1 MAGVI
6 IAPHADDELIGC
18 YSKIINREILYSY
31 YVAEC
36 DEIRR
41 AEAVTLC
48 SAFGITPF
56 FLNGQVL
63 MLTDILRGIEAIE
76 LYIPSPNDNHNL
88 HKLIYYLVYHL
99 RLTVPIIVY
108 SVYMNDFFIRPI
120 SNHEQKRIDLDHY
133 YPSQKALW
141 KHDARYYLFE
151 GYAEL
156 R

>member
-18 YSKIINREILYSY
+18 YSKIVNREILNIQYI
-31 YVAEC
+31 AEC

-41 AEAVTLC
+41 AEAVALC
-48 SAFGITPF
+48 RSFGIIPS

-63 MLTDILRGIEAIE
+63 MLADTLHGIEAGE

-88 HKLIYYLVYHL
+88 HKLIYYIVYDL
-99 RLTVPIIVY
+99 EPAIPTIVY
-108 SVYMNDFFIRPI
+108 SVYMNDFFVRPI
-120 SNHEQKRIDLDHY
+120 SDPIQKRIDLDHY
-133 YPSQKALW
+133 YPSQKDLW

-156 R
+156 K